1 MKLLGNLGYGLLFLA
16 AIVVANLI
24 VNHYGPTVTP
34 YVAFG
39 LIGCDIVV
47 RDRLHLN
54 LTGMTRWL
62 AIGSLI
68 AAGSLLTYLI
78 NQNAGPIALASVTAF
93 AAAMLVDTAVF
104 TAAAPL
110 GIQKRVNASN
120 AFAAAAD
127 TLIFFAIAF
136 GLSVIPFI
144 LIFAQFTA
152 KVAGGAL
159 WSIVVVKEHE
169 PEELYEPDAVLSRD

>member
-1 MKLLGNLGYGLLFLA
+1 MKGSHRMKLFTNLGYGLLFLA

-54 LTGMTRWL
+54 LSGATRWL

-68 AAGSLLTYLI
+68 AIGLLVTVLL
-78 NQNAGPIALASVTAF
+78 NQNAGPVALASVTAF
-93 AAAMLVDTAVF
+93 AAAMVVDTAVF
-104 TAAAPL
+104 TVASPL
-110 GIQKRVNASN
+110 SIHKRVNLSN
-120 AFAAAAD
+120 A
-127 TLIFFAIAF
+127 
-136 GLSVIPFI
+136 
-144 LIFAQFTA
+144 
-152 KVAGGAL
+152 
-159 WSIVVVKEHE
+159 
-169 PEELYEPDAVLSRD
+169 